1 MKYKWRSCQLQAP
14 NQFALSQNMPRL
26 LSIGAVQES
35 VESHTIPTT
44 QPPNQPTST
53 PNQQAQLSHPGI
65 ACTAVGSNFEG
76 ILDVPKRRR
85 ELSSMDVL

>member
-26 LSIGAVQES
+26 LSIGAVQEP

-44 QPPNQPTST
+44 QPPNQ
-53 PNQQAQLSHPGI
+53 QAQPSHPGI